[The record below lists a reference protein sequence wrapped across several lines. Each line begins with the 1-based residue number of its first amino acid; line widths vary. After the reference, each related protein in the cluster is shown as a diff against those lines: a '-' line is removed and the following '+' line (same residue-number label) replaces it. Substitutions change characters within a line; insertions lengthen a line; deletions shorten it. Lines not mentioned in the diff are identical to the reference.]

1 VRTNIH
7 IVTALVKINSV
18 TFHTTL
24 PEHIGFASTG
34 MVATLKV
41 MIPMPQELML
51 AEKSRL
57 EKEKEKTALMLEKMR
72 AQLENKEFV
81 DKAPAA
87 LIDKQR
93 DTLLQTENKLKEIDT
108 KLLSL

>member
-1 VRTNIH
+1 
-7 IVTALVKINSV
+7 
-18 TFHTTL
+18 
-24 PEHIGFASTG
+24 
-34 MVATLKV
+34 
-41 MIPMPQELML
+41 
-51 AEKSRL
+51 
-57 EKEKEKTALMLEKMR
+57 MLEKMR